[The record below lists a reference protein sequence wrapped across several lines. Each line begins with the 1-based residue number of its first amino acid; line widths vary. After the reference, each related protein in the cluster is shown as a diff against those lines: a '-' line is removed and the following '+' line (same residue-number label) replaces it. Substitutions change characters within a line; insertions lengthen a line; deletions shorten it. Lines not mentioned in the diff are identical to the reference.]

1 MNKEVVVEEPGAT
14 GKISPFVPM
23 ATRELLSTVLCGVGV
38 GLLVAL
44 LMYLMN
50 KFVFGAVLCRPQAP
64 ADCAQA
70 PTYSM
75 IVAMIIGAIAGL
87 VSMARIRVYRPLL
100 IVIAATIALWGIN
113 TLTASMA
120 WYFALP
126 VIMIMFGLVYGLFAW
141 IARIR
146 SFILAIV
153 VTVVLVVIVRLALV
167 G

>member
-1 MNKEVVVEEPGAT
+1 
-14 GKISPFVPM
+14 
-23 ATRELLSTVLCGVGV
+23 
-38 GLLVAL
+38 
-44 LMYLMN
+44 
-50 KFVFGAVLCRPQAP
+50 
-64 ADCAQA
+64 
-70 PTYSM
+70 
-75 IVAMIIGAIAGL
+75 
-87 VSMARIRVYRPLL
+87 L